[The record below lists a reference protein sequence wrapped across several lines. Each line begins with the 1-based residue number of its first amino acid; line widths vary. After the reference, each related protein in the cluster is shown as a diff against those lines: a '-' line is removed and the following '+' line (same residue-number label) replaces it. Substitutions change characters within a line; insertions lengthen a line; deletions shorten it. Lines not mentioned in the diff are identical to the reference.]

1 MEINN
6 KTFEDYAK
14 ILREAVPYNDNIAKI
29 RFVTKADK
37 RRRDRI
43 KKFYKEKA
51 GLDLE
56 ALENSDLSTW
66 EKTFELAQFV
76 SKLVPHDN
84 QEKWI
89 TRLNAISLY
98 KYVKAIPTGF
108 NCRWHSIMLSELLLA
123 IGIKN
128 TFITCLPEDKNDGDC
143 HVVNLVWLP
152 EKEKWVMIDSDMTEY
167 VVDEAGNILSLFEMR
182 DYICSGKDFE
192 IKIFPGFEDV
202 WNGFPTG
209 KEFLKCYWAKNLYWF
224 ARHTTYGFSL
234 EGKSRIGDAYICL
247 TPPGYDYKKV
257 RECIETNN
265 EKEFWDL

>member
-14 ILREAVPYNDNIAKI
+14 ILREAVPYNDDITKI
-29 RFVTKADK
+29 QFVTKADK

-98 KYVKAIPTGF
+98 KYVKAVQACQCTLLWQDVYAI
-108 NCRWHSIMLSELLLA
+108 IESENERA
-123 IGIKN
+123 II
-128 TFITCLPEDKNDGDC
+128 
-143 HVVNLVWLP
+143 
-152 EKEKWVMIDSDMTEY
+152 
-167 VVDEAGNILSLFEMR
+167 A
-182 DYICSGKDFE
+182 
-192 IKIFPGFEDV
+192 
-202 WNGFPTG
+202 
-209 KEFLKCYWAKNLYWF
+209 
-224 ARHTTYGFSL
+224 
-234 EGKSRIGDAYICL
+234 
-247 TPPGYDYKKV
+247 
-257 RECIETNN
+257 
-265 EKEFWDL
+265 

>member
-14 ILREAVPYNDNIAKI
+14 ILREAVPYNDDITKI
-29 RFVTKADK
+29 KYVTKADK

-43 KKFYKEKA
+43 KIFYKENA

-56 ALENSDLSTW
+56 ALENSNLSTW

-84 QEKWI
+84 QKKWI

-98 KYVKAIPTGF
+98 KYVKDTPTGF

-128 TFITCLPEDKNDGDC
+128 TFITCDWK
-143 HVVNLVWLP
+143 
-152 EKEKWVMIDSDMTEY
+152 
-167 VVDEAGNILSLFEMR
+167 
-182 DYICSGKDFE
+182 
-192 IKIFPGFEDV
+192 
-202 WNGFPTG
+202 
-209 KEFLKCYWAKNLYWF
+209 LYF
-224 ARHTTYGFSL
+224 
-234 EGKSRIGDAYICL
+234 K
-247 TPPGYDYKKV
+247 
-257 RECIETNN
+257 
-265 EKEFWDL
+265 

>member
-14 ILREAVPYNDNIAKI
+14 ILREAVPYNDDITKI
-29 RFVTKADK
+29 KYVTKADK

-43 KKFYKEKA
+43 KIFYKENA

-56 ALENSDLSTW
+56 AIENSNLSTW

-84 QEKWI
+84 QKKWI

-98 KYVKAIPTGF
+98 KYVKATPTGF

-128 TFITCLPEDKNDGDC
+128 TFITCLPEDNNDGDC

-152 EKEKWVMIDSDMTEY
+152 EKEKWAMIDSDMTEY
-167 VVDEAGNILSLFEMR
+167 AVDEAGNVLSLFEMR
-182 DYICSGKDFE
+182 DYIRSGKDFE
-192 IKIFPGFEDV
+192 IMIFPGFEDV
-202 WNGFPTG
+202 WNGFPSG

-234 EGKSRIGDAYICL
+234 ERNSRIGDSYICL
-247 TPPGYDYKKV
+247 IPPGYDYKKV
-257 RECIETNN
+257 RECIEINN
-265 EKEFWDL
+265 